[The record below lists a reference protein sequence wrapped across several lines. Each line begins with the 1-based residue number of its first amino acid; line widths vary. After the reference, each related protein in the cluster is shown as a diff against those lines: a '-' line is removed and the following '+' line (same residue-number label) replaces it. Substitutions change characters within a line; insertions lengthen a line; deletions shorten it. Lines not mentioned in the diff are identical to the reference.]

1 MRKVLTNIMSRFKS
15 SAELK
20 ASAREHLLG
29 HYGTATGAF
38 VIMGLLIGMISFVV
52 TILVPPHTV
61 VNVILY
67 YAIMFLVSVLT
78 GLFNSGLSYLYL
90 KLVCGRPVSVGDLFY
105 GFQLHPNKA
114 VGMQAW
120 ITFLTYLASLPQIV
134 ITYMMNQVSLRGGTA
149 LFLSDNQMAQLTKFM
164 LPFSLSLI
172 LSGVVSV
179 MVNLVYAQAF
189 FLLHDFPQYS
199 AVELLKRS
207 RRLMVHHKGRFFYLC
222 VSFIPLLLLSLISS
236 GLALL
241 WVLPYMAATEAEF
254 FLDLIRNNTE
264 AA

>member
-1 MRKVLTNIMSRFKS
+1 MNRFKS

-29 HYGTATGAF
+29 HYGTAMGAF
-38 VIMGLLIGMISFVV
+38 VIMGLLIGLISCIVAF
-52 TILVPPHTV
+52 LVPPYTAI
-61 VNVILY
+61 NVILY

-114 VGMQAW
+114 VTMQAW
-120 ITFLTYLASLPQIV
+120 ITLLTYIASLPEIV
-134 ITYMMNQVSLRGGTA
+134 ISYMMNKVSLNGGMT
-149 LFLSDNQMAQLTKFM
+149 LFLSESQMAQFTKFM

-179 MVNLVYAQAF
+179 ILNLVYAQAF

-199 AVELLKRS
+199 ATELLKKS
-207 RRLMVHHKGRFFYLC
+207 RRLMVHHKGRLFYLS
-222 VSFIPLLLLSLISS
+222 VSFIPLLLLSLLSW

>member
-1 MRKVLTNIMSRFKS
+1 MNRFKS

-29 HYGTATGAF
+29 HYGTVIGAF
-38 VIMGLLIGMISFVV
+38 MLMGLLIGIISFVV
-52 TILVPPHTV
+52 VFLVPPYTV

-67 YAIMFLVSVLT
+67 YAIMFLVSLLT
-78 GLFNSGLSYLYL
+78 GLFNSGIAYLYL
-90 KLVCGRPVSVGDLFY
+90 KLVCERPVSVGDLFY
-105 GFQLHPNKA
+105 GFQLCPEKA
-114 VGMQAW
+114 IAMQAW
-120 ITFLTYLASLPQIV
+120 ITLISYIASLPQIV
-134 ITYMMNQVSLRGGTA
+134 ITYMMNKVTMSGDMA
-149 LFLSDNQMAQLTKFM
+149 LLLSESQMVQLTKFM
-164 LPFSLSLI
+164 LPYSLALI

-179 MVNLVYAQAF
+179 ILNLVYAQAF

-199 AVELLKRS
+199 AAELLKKS

-222 VSFIPLLLLSLISS
+222 VSFIPLFLLAFLSW

-254 FLDLIRNNTE
+254 FLDLIKNNTE

>member
-1 MRKVLTNIMSRFKS
+1 MNRFKS

-29 HYGTATGAF
+29 HYGTAMGAF
-38 VIMGLLIGMISFVV
+38 VIMGLLIGIISCIVAV
-52 TILVPPHTV
+52 LVPPYTV
-61 VNVILY
+61 INVILY
-67 YAIMFLVSVLT
+67 YAIMFLISVLT

-90 KLVCGRPVSVGDLFY
+90 KLVCERPVSVGDLFY

-114 VGMQAW
+114 VSVQAW
-120 ITFLTYLASLPQIV
+120 ITLLTYLASLPQIV
-134 ITYMMNQVSLRGGTA
+134 ITYMINQISIGGGA
-149 LFLSDNQMAQLTKFM
+149 LLLSEGQMMQLTKFM
-164 LPFSLSLI
+164 LPYSLSLI

-179 MVNLVYAQAF
+179 ILNLVYAQAF

-199 AVELLKRS
+199 ATELLKKS

-222 VSFIPLLLLSLISS
+222 VSFIPLLLLSLVSG